1 MVGGRLMRI
10 KTALTALLLP
20 LVLMLG
26 ACGEREGCYDD
37 GERVSCGDWD
47 DDDDDDREWD
57 DEDDEDWGDD
67 D

>member
-1 MVGGRLMRI
+1 MRI
-10 KTALTALLLP
+10 KTALAALLVP
-20 LVLMLG
+20 LVLMMG

-47 DDDDDDREWD
+47 DDDDREYDDDD
-57 DEDDEDWGDD
+57 DEWGDD